1 MRAVLGTPQ
10 LWVGFMLV
18 VTVLIGID
26 LRAVK
31 VRGGTVSAKGAAMWV
46 GLWVALSLAFAGYLH
61 HLHGAHA
68 SAPFLTAWVLE
79 YALSV
84 DNLFVFV
91 LVFNYFKVRP
101 DAQHRLLYW
110 GVLGAFILR
119 ASLIGAGAVAVSKF
133 HWLLYGFG
141 AFLLYTAYKLLF
153 SGDDEDEVDP
163 ENNPVL
169 KYARRVLPVAKED
182 HGVHFIA
189 REAGK
194 RVVTP
199 LFLIL
204 LVVETTDLIF
214 ALDSIPAALGVSQD
228 MFIVFTSNVCAI
240 LGLRSLFFVV
250 ASLMDKFH
258 YLKVG
263 LGIILAFVGLKIMA
277 ETFWATELDPYDM
290 YLVIGS
296 LSFVA
301 LTLLLSV
308 LASVI
313 WPPKEKKELP
323 DGPIADDRRVAGE
336 EASLAARREGEV
348 EDRSLEPRE

>member
-1 MRAVLGTPQ
+1 MGTPA
-10 LWVGFMLV
+10 LWVGFFAV
-18 VTVLIGID
+18 VVVLIGID

-31 VRGGTVSAKGAAMWV
+31 VRGGSVSTKGAAMWV
-46 GLWVALSLAFAGYLH
+46 GLWVLASLGFAGFLHYLY
-61 HLHGAHA
+61 GTRA

-91 LVFNYFKVRP
+91 LVFGYFKVRP

-110 GVLGAFILR
+110 GVLGAFFLR
-119 ASLIGAGAVAVSKF
+119 AVLIGAGAVAIARF

-141 AFLLYTAYKLLF
+141 AFLLYTAWKLLF
-153 SGDDEDEVDP
+153 TGENDEEVDP

-169 KYARRVLPVAKED
+169 KWARRVLPVAKED
-182 HGVHFIA
+182 HGIKFLAI
-189 REAGK
+189 EAGK

-228 MFIVFTSNVCAI
+228 MFVVFTSNVCAI

-250 ASLMDKFH
+250 SSLMDKFH

-263 LGIILAFVGLKIMA
+263 LGIILAFVGLKICA
-277 ETFWATELDPYDM
+277 ETFWAAELDPYDVP
-290 YLVIGS
+290 LIIIS

-301 LTLLLSV
+301 VTLVASV

-313 WPPKEKKELP
+313 WPPKKA
-323 DGPIADDRRVAGE
+323 DAQGPIADDRRVAGE
-336 EASLAARREGEV
+336 PASIAARREGSV